1 MSKQGIVAMIVILG
15 LVWGGFLLILLKA
28 MRKERQ
34 KSS

>member
-34 KSS
+34 RGS